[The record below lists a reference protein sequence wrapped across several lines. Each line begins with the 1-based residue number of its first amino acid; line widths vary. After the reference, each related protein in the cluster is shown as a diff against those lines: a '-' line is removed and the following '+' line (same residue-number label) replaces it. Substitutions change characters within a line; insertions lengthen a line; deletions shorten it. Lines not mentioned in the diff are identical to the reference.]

1 MVYGKTRGA
10 LGMHDGLMGR
20 GFMSKGLRQ
29 FVIKAI
35 LLVKIS
41 RKRTYSYELMKELL
55 VTVKARHIDTDML
68 KLKNEVYNSIASLER
83 AGFIK
88 SSTDSSWGKT
98 RKYYALTP
106 KGRSALR
113 TMRKTIHDTVRGMS
127 QILK

>member
-1 MVYGKTRGA
+1 MR
-10 LGMHDGLMGR
+10 DGLMGR
-20 GFMSKGLRQ
+20 GFMGKGLRQ
-29 FVIKAI
+29 FVIKAV

-83 AGFIK
+83 AGFIR

-98 RKYYALTP
+98 RKYYVLTP

-113 TMRKTIHDTVRGMS
+113 TMRKTIHDTVRDMS
-127 QILK
+127 QILR